1 LKSKSFI
8 VFSLKT
14 IKIAMKSRKQLLNKM
29 KAKAFDTGLFKRI
42 LTYTKPYKWRYNGV
56 IIFAISLSIFAALR
70 PYLLKQTVDGYIKT
84 HDQLGLLFYVTL
96 MGIVLML
103 EVFSQFY
110 FVYWANWL
118 GQDIVKDIRT
128 KLFKHILSFR
138 MKYFD
143 LVPVG
148 QLVTRSVSDIES
160 IARIFSQGLFMII
173 SDLMKMLVVLIFM
186 FYMNWKLT
194 WIVVI
199 AMPILVYI
207 TRIFQRK
214 MQVAFE
220 EVRTQ
225 IANMNSFVQER
236 VTGMKIV
243 QLFNREKTEYES
255 FKEINGKHKKAWIKT
270 ILYNSIFFPIADI
283 ISSLTLGCIVVFGG
297 FKILNGDNF
306 TTFGDLFSYTMFI
319 GMLFNPLRQIADKFN
334 EMQLGMIA
342 ANRVFDIIDTQDHI
356 QDTGTIEAP
365 IFNGTIEFKD
375 VRFGYIPEEEVIKG
389 IDLSV
394 EAGQTIA
401 IVGSTGAGKS
411 TIINLLNRFYEINS
425 GTICIDGNNIENYT
439 LASLRKQIAVVLQ
452 DVFLFADTI
461 YNNITLNNPEIT
473 KAQVL
478 EAAKVIGVHD
488 FIMSLP
494 DNYDFDVKERGVM
507 LSSGQRQLIA
517 FLRSYVS
524 NPSILILDEA
534 TSSIDT
540 YSEEMIQRAT
550 ETITKGRTSIVIAHR
565 LATIVNADKI
575 VVMDKGLIV
584 EQGTHQE
591 LINRTNGYYKNLY
604 DSQFVVA
611 N

>member
-1 LKSKSFI
+1 
-8 VFSLKT
+8 
-14 IKIAMKSRKQLLNKM
+14 M
-29 KAKAFDTGLFKRI
+29 KAKAFDTRLFKRI
-42 LTYTKPYKWRYNGV
+42 LHYTKPYQWRFNGV
-56 IIFAISLSIFAALR
+56 VVFAISLSLFSALR
-70 PYLLKQTVDGYIKT
+70 PYLLKQTVDSYIQKE
-84 HDQLGLLFYVTL
+84 DASGLLLYITL
-96 MGIVLML
+96 MGIVLLL

-118 GQDIVKDIRT
+118 GQDIVKDIRV

-194 WIVVI
+194 WIVIV
-199 AMPILVYI
+199 AMPILVYV

-220 EVRTQ
+220 EVRAQ
-225 IANMNSFVQER
+225 IANMNTFVQER

-243 QLFNREKTEYES
+243 QLFNREEIES
-255 FKEINGKHKKAWIKT
+255 KKFKIINEKHQNAWIKT

-283 ISSLTLGCIVVFGG
+283 ISSLTLGCVVLYGG
-297 FKILNGDNF
+297 IKIINGDHF

-319 GMLFNPLRQIADKFN
+319 SLLFNPLRQIADKFN
-334 EMQLGMIA
+334 EMQLGMIS
-342 ANRVFDIIDTQDHI
+342 ANRVFEIIDTQDQI
-356 QDTGTIEAP
+356 QDNGNIEAP
-365 IFNGTIEFKD
+365 VFDGNITFKD
-375 VRFGYIPEEEVIKG
+375 VRFSYIDNEEVIKG
-389 IDLSV
+389 IDLKVNSG
-394 EAGQTIA
+394 ETIA

-411 TIINLLNRFYEINS
+411 TIINLLNRFYEIKS
-425 GTICIDGNNIENYT
+425 GTICIDNVNIEDYT
-439 LASLRKQIAVVLQ
+439 LSSLRKQIAIVLQ

-461 YNNITLNNPEIT
+461 YNNITLNNPDISREDVH
-473 KAQVL
+473 A
-478 EAAKVIGVHD
+478 AAKEIGVHD

-517 FLRSYVS
+517 FLRAYVS

-540 YSEEMIQRAT
+540 YSEELIQRAT

-584 EQGTHQE
+584 EEGTHQE
-591 LINRTNGYYKNLY
+591 LINKESGYYKNLY
-604 DSQFVVA
+604 DSQFSLA
-611 N
+611 E

>member
-1 LKSKSFI
+1 L
-8 VFSLKT
+8 
-14 IKIAMKSRKQLLNKM
+14 
-29 KAKAFDTGLFKRI
+29 KAKAFDTRLFKRI
-42 LTYTKPYKWRYNGV
+42 LKYTKPYQWRFNGV
-56 IIFAISLSIFAALR
+56 IIFAISLSLFAALR
-70 PYLLKQTVDGYIKT
+70 PYLLKQTVDSYIQPK
-84 HDQLGLLFYVTL
+84 DQNGLLLYITL
-96 MGIVLML
+96 MGIVLLL
-103 EVFSQFY
+103 EVFSQFF
-110 FVYWANWL
+110 FVFWANWL
-118 GQDIVKDIRT
+118 GQDIVKDIRV
-128 KLFKHILSFR
+128 KMFKHILSFR

-148 QLVTRSVSDIES
+148 QLVTRSVSDIEA

-194 WIVVI
+194 WIVIV
-199 AMPILVYI
+199 AMPILVFI
-207 TRIFQRK
+207 TRIFQKK
-214 MQVAFE
+214 MQIAFE

-243 QLFNREKTEYES
+243 QLFHREDIEAEKFRVINDKHNR
-255 FKEINGKHKKAWIKT
+255 AWIKT

-283 ISSLTLGCIVVFGG
+283 ISSLTLGFIVLYGG
-297 FKILNGDNF
+297 FNILNGDTS

-342 ANRVFDIIDTQDHI
+342 ANRVFDILDTQDQI

-365 IFNGTIEFKD
+365 LFDGDIRFEN
-375 VRFGYIPEEEVIKG
+375 VHFGYIPDEEVIKG
-389 IDLSV
+389 INLEV
-394 EAGQTIA
+394 KAGQTIA

-425 GTICIDGNNIENYT
+425 GSIYIDNQNIEDYT
-439 LASLRKQIAVVLQ
+439 LNTLRKQIAVVLQ

-473 KAQVL
+473 RDQVL
-478 EAAKVIGVHD
+478 NAAKKIGVHD

-517 FLRSYVS
+517 FLRAYVS

-540 YSEEMIQRAT
+540 YSEELIQRAT

-591 LINRTNGYYKNLY
+591 LINQEKGYYKNLY
-604 DSQFVVA
+604 DSQFSVT

>member
-1 LKSKSFI
+1 
-8 VFSLKT
+8 
-14 IKIAMKSRKQLLNKM
+14 M
-29 KAKAFDTGLFKRI
+29 KAKAFDTRLFKRI
-42 LTYTKPYKWRYNGV
+42 LHYTKPYQWRFRGV
-56 IIFAISLSIFAALR
+56 IIFAISLSVFAALR

-84 HDQLGLLFYVTL
+84 HDQYGLLLYVIL
-96 MGIVLML
+96 MGIVLL
-103 EVFSQFY
+103 AEVFSQFY
-110 FVYWANWL
+110 FVFWANWL

-128 KLFKHILSFR
+128 KLFRHILSFR

-194 WIVVI
+194 WIVIV
-199 AMPILVYI
+199 AMPILVFF
-207 TRIFQRK
+207 TRIFQKK

-243 QLFNREKTEYES
+243 QLFNREDIEFEK
-255 FKEINGKHKKAWIKT
+255 FKEINDKHKKAWIKT

-283 ISSLTLGCIVVFGG
+283 ISSLTLGFIVLYGG

-306 TTFGDLFSYTMFI
+306 TSFGDLFSYTMFI

-342 ANRVFDIIDTQDHI
+342 ANRVFDILDTQDQI

-365 IFNGTIEFKD
+365 IFEGDIRFEA
-375 VRFGYIPEEEVIKG
+375 VRFGYIPDEEVIKG
-389 IDLSV
+389 IDLEV
-394 EAGQTIA
+394 KAGQTIA

-411 TIINLLNRFYEINS
+411 TIINLLNRFYEIKS
-425 GTICIDGNNIENYT
+425 GAIYIDNHNIENYT
-439 LASLRKQIAVVLQ
+439 LGSLRLQIAVVLQ

-461 YNNITLNNPEIT
+461 FNNITLNNSAISREEVLAA
-473 KAQVL
+473 AQ
-478 EAAKVIGVHD
+478 KIGVHD

-517 FLRSYVS
+517 FLRAYVS

-540 YSEEMIQRAT
+540 YSEELIQRAT

-591 LINRTNGYYKNLY
+591 LINKETGYYKNLY
-604 DSQFVVA
+604 DSQFSVA

>member
-1 LKSKSFI
+1 
-8 VFSLKT
+8 
-14 IKIAMKSRKQLLNKM
+14 M
-29 KAKAFDTGLFKRI
+29 KAKAFDTRLFKRI
-42 LTYTKPYKWRYNGV
+42 LKYTKPYQLRFRGV
-56 IIFAISLSIFAALR
+56 IAFAISLSIFAALR

-84 HDQLGLLFYVTL
+84 HDQQGLLLYISL
-96 MGIVLML
+96 MGIVLL
-103 EVFSQFY
+103 AEVFSQYY
-110 FVYWANWL
+110 FVFWANWL

-143 LVPVG
+143 HVPVG
-148 QLVTRSVSDIES
+148 QLVTRSVSDIEA

-173 SDLMKMLVVLIFM
+173 SDLMKMVVVLFFM

-194 WIVVI
+194 WIVII
-199 AMPILVYI
+199 AMPILVFF

-220 EVRTQ
+220 EVRTE

-243 QLFNREKTEYES
+243 QLFNREDIEFDK
-255 FKEINGKHKKAWIKT
+255 FKNINDKHRKAWIKT

-283 ISSLTLGCIVVFGG
+283 ISSLTLGFIVLYGG
-297 FKILNGDNF
+297 FKILNGDTF

-342 ANRVFDIIDTQDHI
+342 ANRVFDILDTDDQI

-365 IFNGTIEFKD
+365 VFEGNIEFKD
-375 VRFGYIPEEEVIKG
+375 VRFGYIPDEEVIKG
-389 IDLSV
+389 IHLEV
-394 EAGQTIA
+394 KAGQTIA

-425 GTICIDGNNIENYT
+425 GTIYIDHQNIENYT
-439 LASLRKQIAVVLQ
+439 LGSLRKQIAVVLQ

-461 YNNITLNNPEIT
+461 YNNITLNNPTISREEVLAA
-473 KAQVL
+473 AQ
-478 EAAKVIGVHD
+478 KIGVHD

-517 FLRSYVS
+517 FLRAFVS

-540 YSEEMIQRAT
+540 YSEELIQRAT

-591 LINRTNGYYKNLY
+591 LVNKTTGYYKNLY
-604 DSQFVVA
+604 DSQFSVA

>member
-1 LKSKSFI
+1 
-8 VFSLKT
+8 
-14 IKIAMKSRKQLLNKM
+14 M
-29 KAKAFDTGLFKRI
+29 KAKAFDTRLFKRI
-42 LTYTKPYKWRYNGV
+42 LQYTKPYQWRFNGV
-56 IIFAISLSIFAALR
+56 IVFAISLSVFAALR

-84 HDQLGLLFYVTL
+84 HDQQGLLMYVIL
-96 MGIVLML
+96 MGIVLLM

-128 KLFKHILSFR
+128 KLFKHLLSFR

-148 QLVTRSVSDIES
+148 QLVTRSVSDIEA

-173 SDLMKMLVVLIFM
+173 SDLMKMVVVLIFM
-186 FYMNWKLT
+186 FYMNWTLT
-194 WIVVI
+194 WIVIV
-199 AMPILVYI
+199 AMPILVFF
-207 TRIFQRK
+207 TRIFQKK

-243 QLFNREKTEYES
+243 QLFNREDIEFEK
-255 FKEINGKHKKAWIKT
+255 FKEINDKHNKAWIKT

-283 ISSLTLGCIVVFGG
+283 ISSLTLGFIVLYGG
-297 FKILNGDNF
+297 IKILNGDNF

-342 ANRVFDIIDTQDHI
+342 ANRVFDILDTQDQI
-356 QDTGTIEAP
+356 QDTGTIKAP
-365 IFNGTIEFKD
+365 VFKGD
-375 VRFGYIPEEEVIKG
+375 IKFENVRFGYIPEEDVIKG
-389 IDLSV
+389 IDLEV
-394 EAGQTIA
+394 NAGQTVA
-401 IVGSTGAGKS
+401 IVGATGAGKS

-425 GTICIDGNNIENYT
+425 GSIYIDNHNIEHYT
-439 LASLRKQIAVVLQ
+439 LSSLRTQIAVVLQ

-461 YNNITLNNPEIT
+461 FNNITLNNPAISRE
-473 KAQVL
+473 QVL
-478 EAAKVIGVHD
+478 AAAKKIGVHD
-488 FIMSLP
+488 FIMTLP

-517 FLRSYVS
+517 FLRAYVS

-540 YSEEMIQRAT
+540 YSEELIQRAT
-550 ETITKGRTSIVIAHR
+550 ETITEGRTSIVIAHR

-591 LINRTNGYYKNLY
+591 LINRESGYYKNLY
-604 DSQFVVA
+604 DSQFSVA

>member
-1 LKSKSFI
+1 
-8 VFSLKT
+8 
-14 IKIAMKSRKQLLNKM
+14 M

-42 LTYTKPYKWRYNGV
+42 LTYTKPYKWRYYGV
-56 IIFAISLSIFAALR
+56 IVFAVSLSVFAALR

-84 HDQLGLLFYVTL
+84 HDKEGLLMYIIL
-96 MGIVLML
+96 MGIVLLM

-194 WIVVI
+194 WIVVV
-199 AMPILVYI
+199 AMPILVFI

-243 QLFNREKTEYES
+243 QLFNREKIEADN
-255 FKEINGKHKKAWIKT
+255 FKVINDKHRVAWIKT

-283 ISSLTLGCIVVFGG
+283 ISSITLGLVVVYGG
-297 FKILNGDNF
+297 FKILNGDHF

-356 QDTGTIEAP
+356 QDTGTLEAP
-365 IFNGTIEFKD
+365 VFEGSIEFAA
-375 VRFGYIPEEEVIKG
+375 VRFSYIPEEEVIKG

-394 EAGQTIA
+394 AAGQTVA

-425 GTICIDGNNIENYT
+425 GTIFIDGHNIENYT

-461 YNNITLNNPEIT
+461 YNNITLHNPEIT
-473 KAQVL
+473 RDHVL
-478 EAAKVIGVHD
+478 DAAKKIGVHD

-540 YSEEMIQRAT
+540 YSEELIQRAT
-550 ETITKGRTSIVIAHR
+550 ETITKGRTSIIIAHR

-591 LINRTNGYYKNLY
+591 LLNKVDGYYKNLY
-604 DSQFVVA
+604 DSQFSVA

>member
-1 LKSKSFI
+1 
-8 VFSLKT
+8 
-14 IKIAMKSRKQLLNKM
+14 M
-29 KAKAFDTGLFKRI
+29 KAKAFDTRLFKRI
-42 LTYTKPYKWRYNGV
+42 LKYTKPYKMRFNGV

-84 HDQLGLLFYVTL
+84 QDQHGLLLYVTL
-96 MGIVLML
+96 MGFVLLL
-103 EVFSQFY
+103 EVFSQFF

-128 KLFKHILSFR
+128 KMFHHILSFK

-143 LVPVG
+143 NVPVG
-148 QLVTRSVSDIES
+148 QLVTRSVSDIEA

-194 WIVVI
+194 WIVIV
-199 AMPILVYI
+199 AMPILVFF
-207 TRIFQRK
+207 TRIFQKK

-243 QLFNREKTEYES
+243 QLFNREDIELEK
-255 FKEINGKHKKAWIKT
+255 FKIINEKHNKAWIKT

-283 ISSLTLGCIVVFGG
+283 ISSLTLGFIVLYGG
-297 FKILNGDNF
+297 IKILNGDNF

-319 GMLFNPLRQIADKFN
+319 SMLFNPLRQIADKFN

-342 ANRVFDIIDTQDHI
+342 ANRVFDILDTQDQI

-365 IFNGTIEFKD
+365 IFSGNIEFKE
-375 VRFGYIPEEEVIKG
+375 VHFGYIAEEFVIKG

-394 EAGQTIA
+394 TAGKTIA

-425 GTICIDGNNIENYT
+425 GSIFIDDQNIENYT
-439 LASLRKQIAVVLQ
+439 LSSLRKQIAVVLQ

-461 YNNITLNNPEIT
+461 FNNITLNNPAISRE
-473 KAQVL
+473 QVL
-478 EAAKVIGVHD
+478 AAAKKIGVHK

-517 FLRSYVS
+517 FLRAYVS

-540 YSEEMIQRAT
+540 YSEELIQRAT

-565 LATIVNADKI
+565 LATIINADKI

-591 LINRTNGYYKNLY
+591 LVVKAGGYYKNLY
-604 DSQFVVA
+604 DSQFMTED
-611 N
+611 

>member
-1 LKSKSFI
+1 
-8 VFSLKT
+8 
-14 IKIAMKSRKQLLNKM
+14 M
-29 KAKAFDTGLFKRI
+29 KAKAFDTRLFKRI
-42 LTYTKPYKWRYNGV
+42 LKYTKPYKWRFNGV
-56 IIFAISLSIFAALR
+56 IMFAVFLSIFAAVR
-70 PYLLKQTVDGYIKT
+70 PLILQGTVDTFIKPK
-84 HDQLGLLFYVTL
+84 DRYGLMLYVSL
-96 MGIVLML
+96 MGITLL
-103 EVFSQFY
+103 FEVISQFF

-128 KLFKHILSFR
+128 KLFKHLLSFR

-143 LVPVG
+143 HVPVG
-148 QLVTRSVSDIES
+148 QLVTRSVSDIEA
-160 IARIFSQGLFMII
+160 IARIFSQGLFMIA
-173 SDLMKMLVVLIFM
+173 SDLMKMFVCLIIM
-186 FYMNWKLT
+186 FWMNWQLSL
-194 WIVVI
+194 IVVF
-199 AMPILVYI
+199 AMPILVFF

-220 EVRTQ
+220 EVRTE

-243 QLFNREKTEYES
+243 QLFNREDIEFDK
-255 FKEINGKHKKAWIKT
+255 FKNINDKHRKAWIKT

-283 ISSLTLGCIVVFGG
+283 ISSLTLGCIVLFGG
-297 FKILNGDNF
+297 FQIINGNPF
-306 TTFGDLFSYTMFI
+306 TTIGQMTAYTMFI

-342 ANRVFDIIDTQDHI
+342 ANRVFDILDTQDQI

-365 IFNGTIEFKD
+365 IFDGTIEFKD
-375 VRFGYIPEEEVIKG
+375 VHFGYIPNEEVIKG
-389 IDLSV
+389 IDLEV
-394 EAGQTIA
+394 KAGQTIA

-425 GTICIDGNNIENYT
+425 GTICIDHHNIESYT
-439 LASLRKQIAVVLQ
+439 LDSLRKQIAVVLQ

-461 YNNITLNNPEIT
+461 YNNITLNNPTISREE
-473 KAQVL
+473 VL
-478 EAAKVIGVHD
+478 AAAKKIGVHD

-517 FLRSYVS
+517 FLRAFVS

-540 YSEEMIQRAT
+540 YSEELIQRAT
-550 ETITKGRTSIVIAHR
+550 ETITEGRTSIVIAHR

-584 EQGTHQE
+584 EEGTHQE
-591 LINRTNGYYKNLY
+591 LINRETGYYKNLY
-604 DSQFVVA
+604 DSQFSVA